1 MYPRSDD
8 EFPGVCG
15 LSRGYVGPAPENLH
29 ESPPMPSPSLA
40 GSAKQASE
48 EALKVIIADD
58 DALARR
64 AIRDTLQADGIV
76 VIAEAAEGHDAVEL
90 VLHYHPDVVL
100 MDVVLPRVD
109 GILATRQIH
118 ERNPE
123 VVVVMLSAN
132 EDPELGVMCLR
143 SGAGGFLPKTVP
155 LETLPRAVRAA
166 AAGEPVVTR
175 QLTLELIDRL
185 RRSSPD
191 GHGLRP
197 VSSQLTSREW
207 EVLDL
212 LCRRLSTE
220 QIADTLVLS
229 SETVRSHVKNILRKL
244 GVRSRE
250 QAVQMAKELRSGITP
265 PDREAA

>member
-1 MYPRSDD
+1 
-8 EFPGVCG
+8 
-15 LSRGYVGPAPENLH
+15 
-29 ESPPMPSPSLA
+29 
-40 GSAKQASE
+40 
-48 EALKVIIADD
+48 VIIADD

-90 VLHYHPDVVL
+90 VLHYNPDVVL

-109 GILATRQIH
+109 GIAATRRIL
-118 ERNPE
+118 ERSPQ

-155 LETLPRAVRAA
+155 LETLPQAIRAA
-166 AAGEPVVTR
+166 AAGEPVITR
-175 QLTLELIDRL
+175 RLTAELIDLL

-191 GHGLRP
+191 GYGLRP
-197 VSSQLTSREW
+197 VSSDLTSREW

-212 LCRRLSTE
+212 LCRHLSTDE
-220 QIADTLVLS
+220 IARTLVLS

-244 GVRSRE
+244 GVRSRQ
-250 QAVQMAKELRSGITP
+250 QAVEVAKELRSGIVP